1 MSFLGRPELSLPCVL
16 HHLTKAIR
24 ALTGQFLPTEELCR
38 IMNTIQNSFGLLHA
52 RALRKENGAREE
64 LERLVRKFA
73 DEVGDVEGY
82 EIPGAPPDTLVGAIG
97 APADGAP
104 AGGAVFGLY
113 NKYKLVINAG
123 VYKVVKI
130 ETAGGAAGGAAAGG
144 AAVGGAAAGGAAASA
159 AGARMNEP
167 NPYTVLREE
176 KEALRQERESLS
188 SSLAA
193 AGAAAGGAADVSDA
207 QRKKRARLD
216 KQNAARREQRAADK
230 RQQDLELRRFRD
242 EALGLV
248 PDHVAAAGGAAAS
261 GAAAGGAAGV
271 RPIHVTVKLWQESK
285 GDSKLL
291 NTYVKRDCD
300 GKKSVTEV
308 IAKSDHPRC
317 KKPTGL
323 FYNRSVHYVD
333 SYGKRHAFQEQRPLS
348 QVPSN
353 NANVVILHVVVGP
366 DAAEGG
372 DARGSDDDLYN

>member
-1 MSFLGRPELSLPCVL
+1 MSLLKRPELSLPCLL
-16 HHLTKAIR
+16 HQLRKAIR
-24 ALTGQFLPTEELCR
+24 ALTEQFLPTEELYR

-123 VYKVVKI
+123 VYKVVKN
-130 ETAGGAAGGAAAGG
+130 ETAGGAAG
-144 AAVGGAAAGGAAASA
+144 AAVG
-159 AGARMNEP
+159 
-167 NPYTVLREE
+167 
-176 KEALRQERESLS
+176 
-188 SSLAA
+188 
-193 AGAAAGGAADVSDA
+193 GAAAGGAADVSDA

-216 KQNAARREQRAADK
+216 KQNAARREKRAAEK
-230 RQQDLELRRFRD
+230 REHNAAVERWKRRAMGLLED
-242 EALGLV
+242 
-248 PDHVAAAGGAAAS
+248 DDAAAGGAAAS

-285 GDSKLL
+285 VDTKLL
-291 NTYVKRDCD
+291 NTYVERNCD
-300 GKKSVTEV
+300 GDQSVTDL
-308 IAKSDHPRC
+308 IAKSDHLRC

-348 QVPSN
+348 QVPCN